1 MIGPGAGGCG
11 MAALFKVLDPLGK
24 VPVVQGLLHPTR
36 SKLWRDVESINNLRF
51 FWPSLIVKIERTL
64 ILNSRGM
71 THTYVDTYAQ
81 KTDIFDII
89 YLFIYLFIY

>member
-64 ILNSRGM
+64 ILNSRDRKS
-71 THTYVDTYAQ
+71 VV
-81 KTDIFDII
+81 
-89 YLFIYLFIY
+89 